1 MRPRS
6 HSDVHLILLVC
17 LTGAVLGM
25 RFKVLILA
33 PAIGVTI
40 IAVFAAGMARGEDL
54 PAILL
59 AGLLALICLQIGYL
73 GGVLTRYTMTLAR
86 AGSRRKAPLQTESAR

>member
-1 MRPRS
+1 MS
-6 HSDVHLILLVC
+6 TLILLVC

-33 PAIGVTI
+33 PAIGVTF
-40 IAVFAAGMARGEDL
+40 IAVSATGMARGEGL
-54 PAILL
+54 PTILL

-73 GGVLTRYTMTLAR
+73 GGVLTRYTMTPAR
-86 AGSRRKAPLQTESAR
+86 AGSQRKAPLRTESVR

>member
-1 MRPRS
+1 MYT
-6 HSDVHLILLVC
+6 LILLVC

-40 IAVFAAGMARGEDL
+40 IAVFAAGMARGVDL

-59 AGLLALICLQIGYL
+59 AGLLALICLQTGYL
-73 GGVLTRYTMTLAR
+73 GGVLTRYTMTPAR
-86 AGSRRKAPLQTESAR
+86 PRSRRKAPLQTESPR